1 MHKNTDLI
9 KIYMDYL

>member
-1 MHKNTDLI
+1 VHKNTDLI